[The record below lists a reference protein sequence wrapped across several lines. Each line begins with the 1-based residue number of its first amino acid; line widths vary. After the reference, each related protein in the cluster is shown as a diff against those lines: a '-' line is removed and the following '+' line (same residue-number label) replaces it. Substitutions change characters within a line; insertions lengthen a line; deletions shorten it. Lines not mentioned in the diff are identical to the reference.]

1 MDWRIFVRSFRF
13 AIVLTLA
20 GVVPAFG
27 QSSALTLDEAVS
39 RALKESHRVAEGRA
53 RGEAAE
59 AAAHGRAAA
68 SMPQVSV
75 QAWYTRTNHVDEF
88 GIAQP
93 GGRVSIIYPDIPD
106 NYRSRLDL
114 TWPLYTGGRTESLT
128 RAARA
133 EASATSKD
141 LAAVEADLRLEVTR
155 AYWNALT
162 AAQTVSVVQQS
173 LARLDAHINDLRA
186 RLDAG
191 LIPPNDVLSAEAQ
204 HSRQEVQVIEARNAS
219 ELALADLR
227 RLIGADAGVPLDLTT
242 PLETAA
248 GPEQADLAAQIAA
261 AKEARPERGALVQRV
276 DSASARIDAAAST
289 KKPSVAVN
297 GGVDYARPN
306 ARIFP
311 RLGEW
316 RESWDVSVNASWLL
330 WDAGRRSAD
339 VAEAS
344 ATRRALEARLAEFD
358 SLVGLEVRQRRL
370 DLEASRAAVRAAAD
384 GVRSATEARRVVGER
399 FTAGV
404 ATSTDV
410 LEAQVA
416 LLQAE
421 LDQTR
426 AMAGVRLAEARLA
439 RAIGQ

>member
-1 MDWRIFVRSFRF
+1 
-13 AIVLTLA
+13 
-20 GVVPAFG
+20 
-27 QSSALTLDEAVS
+27 
-39 RALKESHRVAEGRA
+39 
-53 RGEAAE
+53 
-59 AAAHGRAAA
+59 
-68 SMPQVSV
+68 
-75 QAWYTRTNHVDEF
+75 
-88 GIAQP
+88 
-93 GGRVSIIYPDIPD
+93 
-106 NYRSRLDL
+106 
-114 TWPLYTGGRTESLT
+114 
-128 RAARA
+128 
-133 EASATSKD
+133 
-141 LAAVEADLRLEVTR
+141 
-155 AYWNALT
+155 
-162 AAQTVSVVQQS
+162 VSVVQQS
-173 LARLDAHINDLRA
+173 LASLDAHIKDLRA

-227 RLIGADAGVPLDLTT
+227 RLIGADAGVPLDLAT
-242 PLETAA
+242 PLEAAA
-248 GPEQADLAAQIAA
+248 GPEQADLAAQVVA
-261 AKEARPERGALVQRV
+261 AKNARPERAALGQRI
-276 DSASARIDAAAST
+276 DAASARIDAAAST

-306 ARIFP
+306 PRIFP
-311 RLGEW
+311 RVEKW
-316 RESWDVSVNASWLL
+316 HESWDVSINAIWLL

-358 SLVGLEVRQRRL
+358 SLVELEVRQRRL

-421 LDQTR
+421 LDRTR
-426 AMAGVRLAEARLA
+426 AMAGVRLAEARLS